1 MPEKMIPVTQYTEA
15 GNEMKYLEQVIKSKW
30 LGGGPFVER
39 FEKLFTEYCGMKYGS
54 AVSNG
59 TNALYLIYKTLGI
72 GPGDEVI
79 VPDNTF
85 ITPSSMAVHAGAKP
99 VLVDVQKDTFNI
111 DPKQIEKAI
120 TPKTKAIVPVH
131 LLGHPADMDE
141 INEIAQKHN
150 LVVIEDAAE
159 AHGALYKGKKAGSLA
174 PISFF
179 SFYGNKTITSGEGGM
194 ILSNDKDFIEGCNL
208 IRGHGMRPEKRYW
221 HEVVGYNYRM
231 TDLQAAVGVAQ
242 FEKIDEFLSQKRR
255 IAKLY
260 QERLAGVK
268 GVVLPHVRDYVT
280 HSYWM
285 YQLIITNEF
294 PFTRDELAG
303 ELKKNNIDTRRAF
316 YPAHVQPPYLQSG
329 SFPHSDYCSET
340 GLMIPMGANLTD
352 AEVNYVC
359 DQIIALSKK

>member
-1 MPEKMIPVTQYTEA
+1 MPEKMIPVTQYVEA
-15 GNEMKYLEQVIKSKW
+15 GNEMKYLQEVISSKW
-30 LGGGPFVER
+30 LGGGPFVEK
-39 FEKLFTEYCGMKYGS
+39 FEKLFTEYCNMKHGS

-59 TNALYLIYKTLGI
+59 TNALYLILKALEI

-85 ITPSSMAVHAGAKP
+85 ITPSSMTLHAGAKP
-99 VLVDVQKDTFNI
+99 ILVDVQKDTFNI

-120 TPKTKAIVPVH
+120 TAKTKAIVPVH

-159 AHGALYKGKKAGSLA
+159 AHGALYKNKKAGSLA

-194 ILSNDKDFIEGCNL
+194 ILSNDKEFIDKCNL

-242 FEKIDEFLSQKRR
+242 FEKIDAFLKQKRH
-255 IAKLY
+255 IAKIY
-260 QERLAGVK
+260 QSRLAGVK
-268 GVVLPHVRDYVT
+268 GITLPPVRDYVV

-285 YQLIITNEF
+285 YQINVTKEF
-294 PFTRDELAG
+294 PFTRDELAA
-303 ELKKNNIDTRRAF
+303 ELKKKNIDTRRAF
-316 YPAHVQPPYLQSG
+316 FPAHIQPPYLQSG
-329 SFPHSDYCSET
+329 HFPNSDYCSET

-352 AEVNYVC
+352 EQVNYIS
-359 DQIIALSKK
+359 DQIIELSKQ

>member
-1 MPEKMIPVTQYTEA
+1 MEMIPVTQYTEA
-15 GNEMKYLEQVIKSKW
+15 GNEVKYLEQVIKSKW

-39 FEKLFTEYCGMKYGS
+39 FEKAFTQYCDMKYGT

-59 TNALYLIYKTLGI
+59 TNALYLIFKTLGI

-99 VLVDVQKDTFNI
+99 ILVDVQKDTFNI
-111 DPKQIEKAI
+111 DPKLVENAI
-120 TPKTKAIVPVH
+120 TPKTKAIIPVH

-141 INEIAQKHN
+141 INEIAAKHHIM
-150 LVVIEDAAE
+150 VIEDAAE
-159 AHGALYKGKKAGSLA
+159 AHGALYKKRKAGSLA

-194 ILSNDKDFIEGCNL
+194 ILSNDKEFIDKCNL
-208 IRGHGMRPEKRYW
+208 LRGHGMRPEKRYW

-242 FEKIDEFLSQKRR
+242 FEKIDQFLKQKRGVAD
-255 IAKLY
+255 IY
-260 QERLAGVK
+260 HERLSHVK
-268 GVVLPHVRDYVT
+268 GIVLPTVRNYVT

-285 YQLIITNEF
+285 YQIIVTKEF
-294 PFTRDELAG
+294 PLSRDELAS
-303 ELKKNNIDTRRAF
+303 ELKKRNIDTRRAF
-316 YPAHVQPPYLQSG
+316 YPAHVQPPYLQKG
-329 SFPHSDYCSET
+329 SFPNSDYCSES
-340 GLMIPMGANLTD
+340 GLMIPMGANLTN
-352 AEVNYVC
+352 EQVNYVC
-359 DQIIALSKK
+359 DQIVSLSKK